1 MTRDIVVRIVLY
13 GLLLV
18 LLGGCTVPYE
28 ALQGCGAAVRY
39 GANPEL
45 LAQLERSGLASR
57 PRDRLLY
64 LMEKGMLLHLQGAWR
79 QSNAVLEEADRLADD
94 LFTRSISA
102 AALSLVVNDQVLD
115 YVGEDYEVAYL
126 SYVKALNYLALGDLD
141 GARVECRRVDE
152 KLNYLHDSY
161 GGRSVFK
168 ESAMLRLL
176 SGLIYEA
183 KGEWN
188 DAFIAYRKSLD
199 AYLAARDTYRVPVPR
214 LLWGRLLLAARR
226 SGLADEYRQYAEEA
240 RQRGIVAEEA
250 QTLVAV
256 IVGSG
261 LVPVRREGA
270 VFVPA
275 PQGGL
280 LKLAWPR
287 FEPAGCD
294 SAPPWLSVD
303 GMPLPEAE
311 VVENVEAIARQSLE
325 DKKGRTIGKLAA
337 RAASKQVLAA
347 QVEQQFDS
355 PLAGLIAQ
363 LAALFTENADLR
375 GWTSLPG
382 EVRIALQ
389 PVDPGEHVVSI
400 SKGEQEQN
408 VTVQVGAGSLG
419 FVIAR
424 VF

>member
-1 MTRDIVVRIVLY
+1 MRTILL
-13 GLLLV
+13 GLLLA
-18 LLGGCTVPYE
+18 LLGGCAAPFD
-28 ALQGCGAAVRY
+28 AIQGCGAAARY
-39 GANPEL
+39 VANPEL
-45 LAQLERSGLASR
+45 LLQLERSGLASR

-64 LMEKGMLLHLQGAWR
+64 LMEKGMLLHLQGAWQ

-102 AALSLVVNDQVLD
+102 AALSLVINEQVLD
-115 YVGEDYEVAYL
+115 YVGEDYELAYL
-126 SYVKALNYLALGDLD
+126 NYVKALNYLALGDLD

-152 KLNYLHDSY
+152 RLNYLHDSY

-168 ESAMLRLL
+168 ESALLRLL

-199 AYLAARDTYRVPVPR
+199 AYQAARDSYRVPVPR

-226 SGLADEYRQYAEEA
+226 SGLADEYRQYVEEA
-240 RQRGIVAEEA
+240 RQRGIVADEA

-256 IVGSG
+256 IVGNG

-270 VFVPA
+270 LIVPA

-280 LKLAWPR
+280 LKIAWPR

-294 SAPPWLSVD
+294 HVPPWLSVD
-303 GMPLPEAE
+303 DILLPEAE
-311 VVENVEAIARQSLE
+311 LVESVEAIARQSLE

-337 RAASKQVLAA
+337 RAVSKQILAA

-389 PVDPGEHVVSI
+389 PVDPGEHVVSVG
-400 SKGEQEQN
+400 KGEQEQH
-408 VTVQVGAGSLG
+408 VTVQVEAGSIG
-419 FVIAR
+419 FAIAR